1 MRQFSSKQDFCD
13 WLNQFQH
20 PFLIQDWAS
29 QPNIVSVEAQGFKI
43 TLPFAAL
50 SLPEELSSW
59 IAQQQLQNVVRK
71 LVCLM
76 PIFMVLQCL

>member
-43 TLPFAAL
+43 TLPCRTL
-50 SLPEELSSW
+50 CLK
-59 IAQQQLQNVVRK
+59 NK
-71 LVCLM
+71 LDC
-76 PIFMVLQCL
+76 